1 MAGGKEAKQMV
12 GSSVESEEAAQLEI
26 GVGQLDRLEE
36 EENTSEAASN
46 YEVDMSE
53 EEDFDEDDEGI
64 LEHAIN
70 AGLLND
76 DDREMFRESI
86 ERIERT
92 PSSRFVV
99 E

>member
-1 MAGGKEAKQMV
+1 
-12 GSSVESEEAAQLEI
+12 
-26 GVGQLDRLEE
+26 
-36 EENTSEAASN
+36 
-46 YEVDMSE
+46 MSE
-53 EEDFDEDDEGI
+53 EEEFDEDDEGI

-86 ERIERT
+86 ARIERT